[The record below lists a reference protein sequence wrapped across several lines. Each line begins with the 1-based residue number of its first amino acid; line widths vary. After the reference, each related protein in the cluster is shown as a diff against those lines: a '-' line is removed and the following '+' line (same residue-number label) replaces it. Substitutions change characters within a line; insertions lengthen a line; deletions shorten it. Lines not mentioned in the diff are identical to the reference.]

1 MNDCSNA
8 EIRDQLPDL
17 LHERLDLS
25 ARAVIVAHVEGCVD
39 CRDELEWLRGVQRTL
54 IARAPHV
61 DLQYVLAA
69 LPKPP
74 ARTLKVQASRRRWTD
89 WRIAAAVTFLVAG
102 GSSVAVLNRSM
113 HAPVVDS
120 L

>member
-8 EIRDQLPDL
+8 EIRDRLPDL

-25 ARAVIVAHVEGCVD
+25 SRAMIVAHVEDCVD
-39 CRDELEWLRGVQRTL
+39 CRDELELLRGVQKTL
-54 IARAPHV
+54 MAGAPRV
-61 DLQYVLAA
+61 DIKYVLGA

-74 ARTLKVQASRRRWTD
+74 ARTVNIQPSRRRWTD
-89 WRIAAAVTFLVAG
+89 WRIAAAVTLFVVGG
-102 GSSVAVLNRSM
+102 GSAAIVNRTM

-120 L
+120 